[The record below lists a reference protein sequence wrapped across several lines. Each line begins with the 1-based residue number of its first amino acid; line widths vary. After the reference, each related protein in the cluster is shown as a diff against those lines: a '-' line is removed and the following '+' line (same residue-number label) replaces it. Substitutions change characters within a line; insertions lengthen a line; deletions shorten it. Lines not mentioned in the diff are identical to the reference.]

1 MNVELTHPWTWKKIP
16 LWIRN
21 WVQFYVPMDPSDKF
35 AFWFGGSKEQQ
46 SWCHNLNGIEMHGSG
61 NDMRMICA
69 YAFSL
74 KMWQGMKW
82 YEEFQRS
89 HEISQIGLHMKYNL
103 MVVLDKCVPQQTSN
117 FVGWL
122 PTANDT
128 ILVAWMGGYTLL
140 CKSDTIPPLQ
150 NNTKE
155 VAQFLFSSSRFPSI
169 LFLQLMAIITIFSLL
184 ILLTFNF
191 HVVSVSYI
199 VTFKKCLSDDKHLC
213 L

>member
-35 AFWFGGSKEQQ
+35 AFWFGGSKEKQ

-89 HEISQIGLHMKYNL
+89 HEISQIGLHMEYNL

-122 PTANDT
+122 QMIQSWLLGWGATHSSANLIQSHRCRT
-128 ILVAWMGGYTLL
+128 IQRKWHSF
-140 CKSDTIPPLQ
+140 CFF
-150 NNTKE
+150 
-155 VAQFLFSSSRFPSI
+155 FL
-169 LFLQLMAIITIFSLL
+169 SL
-184 ILLTFNF
+184 
-191 HVVSVSYI
+191 SQYI
-199 VTFKKCLSDDKHLC
+199 VPSVDGNNYHLLSVYIVDI
-213 L
+213 